1 MKRSFFLLLVF
12 YFILGTE
19 NSFAQRVDFES
30 GLQGY
35 YPFNGTADDKSSNGN
50 DGIVNGAKLITDR
63 FGAEYSAYSFDGKK
77 ASIRIPFS
85 KNLDLSS
92 NKEYSISLWIRPRD
106 INTGCILLRNYDYGI
121 KWNGMTSSNTI
132 YSGPGGGYIATE
144 KNKWGTDKWYHIV
157 MIQEANKLS
166 YFIDGQLN
174 HSSTL
179 SHSGEA
185 EAEDIFIGRHPY
197 FWGSFSGDIDD
208 ICIFSRALN
217 KREIDALYQIET
229 MPIEV
234 KPKNSYAEIDT
245 KSLEGTWQGIFSQPG
260 NSQIDNFAYWIT
272 LEEEN
277 GMIKGNSRTEVANS
291 EAYGLMQLIGSV
303 SDYALTLQEKRIM
316 RQYNPT
322 GFDWCLK
329 FTKLRYNKEDK
340 SLRGEWY
347 ADNCKENGSIILYKT
362 NNPFNFYNDPKGDYA
377 TLAELAAILKKNRNQ
392 KRLAS
397 SSSKTANI
405 PAAKTSTDTEIVSV
419 VNTKIALDPIRFYL
433 GSAQLTVESKKY
445 LTAELIPFLLKERG
459 IKLNVSGHTDNTGSD
474 AVNLQ
479 ISISRA
485 RSVVNYMIQQGISSN
500 RMQYEGYG
508 KAKPIADNKTTE
520 GRSLNRRV
528 EFQIIGQ

>member
-1 MKRSFFLLLVF
+1 
-12 YFILGTE
+12 
-19 NSFAQRVDFES
+19 
-30 GLQGY
+30 
-35 YPFNGTADDKSSNGN
+35 
-50 DGIVNGAKLITDR
+50 
-63 FGAEYSAYSFDGKK
+63 
-77 ASIRIPFS
+77 
-85 KNLDLSS
+85 
-92 NKEYSISLWIRPRD
+92 
-106 INTGCILLRNYDYGI
+106 
-121 KWNGMTSSNTI
+121 
-132 YSGPGGGYIATE
+132 
-144 KNKWGTDKWYHIV
+144 
-157 MIQEANKLS
+157 
-166 YFIDGQLN
+166 
-174 HSSTL
+174 
-179 SHSGEA
+179 
-185 EAEDIFIGRHPY
+185 
-197 FWGSFSGDIDD
+197 
-208 ICIFSRALN
+208 
-217 KREIDALYQIET
+217 

-234 KPKNSYAEIDT
+234 RPKNSYAEIDT
-245 KSLEGTWQGIFSQPG
+245 KALEGTWQGIFSQPG

-272 LEEEN
+272 LKEEN
-277 GMIKGNSRTEVANS
+277 GAIKGHSRTEVANS
-291 EAYGLMQLIGSV
+291 EAYGLMQLSGSV

-392 KRLAS
+392 KQLAS
-397 SSSKTANI
+397 RNPQL
-405 PAAKTSTDTEIVSV
+405 PATKASTEAKIVSV

-433 GSAQLTVESKKY
+433 GSAQLTVESKNY
-445 LTAELIPFLLKERG
+445 LTAELIPFLLKEKG

-485 RSVVNYMIQQGISSN
+485 KSVVKYLNQQGISAD

-508 KAKPIADNKTTE
+508 KAKPIADNKTTA

-528 EFQIIGQ
+528 EFQITGQ